1 LILFFLFFVLLFGLS
16 FCEINYG
23 LRVRRP
29 SVIVFV
35 FIALCIFVGLK
46 FPGIS
51 KDDSS
56 YLVSFESINGFLEYI
71 IDYNS
76 FSFHEPGFHFLV
88 ALFKIF
94 FFKNYFLYFFCFAI
108 LALLIKFKIFFK
120 YGESF
125 FLPLAI
131 YFSLI
136 LPMHEMTQI
145 RIAIGGGIVLY
156 AWFCY
161 SEGKIKQSLLLIF
174 FAILFHYS
182 SLIGLVVFLFNNSR
196 PRLMFYV
203 LIFFMFFLGIVYQFD
218 SKVFVIGLNIKGIS
232 DKIAAYKLAE
242 DAGLIFYDKSNIY
255 NIVFISKVALFIV
268 LSFFGRN
275 LPYQSWFHLF
285 MKLFGLSLGAYV
297 LLSADPTIS
306 IRISDLLG
314 LPIIFLIASIPFI
327 VEEKYLATF
336 IIFLYCFSILS
347 ISLYNDKLFTTY
359 KLFYQT

>member
-1 LILFFLFFVLLFGLS
+1 
-16 FCEINYG
+16 
-23 LRVRRP
+23 
-29 SVIVFV
+29 VF
-35 FIALCIFVGLK
+35 AGLK
-46 FPGIS
+46 MPGIS

-88 ALFKIF
+88 ALFKLV
-94 FFKNYFLYFFCFAI
+94 FFKHYFLYFFCFAI
-108 LALLIKFKIFFK
+108 LALLLKFKVFLK
-120 YGESF
+120 YGEAF
-125 FLPLAI
+125 YLTLAV
-131 YFSLI
+131 YFSLM

-161 SEGKIKQSLLLIF
+161 NEGRKLTALLLIF
-174 FAILFHYS
+174 LAIVFHYS
-182 SLIGLVVFLFNNSR
+182 SLLGLVVFLFNNQR
-196 PRLMFYV
+196 PRLTFY
-203 LIFFMFFLGIVYQFD
+203 LLLLFMFFLGFIYKFD

-255 NIVFISKVALFIV
+255 NVIFLSKVALFIV
-268 LSFFGRN
+268 LSFFGQK
-275 LPYQSWFHLF
+275 LPDESWYHLF
-285 MKLFGLSLGAYV
+285 MKLFGLSLGVYV

-314 LPIIFLIASIPFI
+314 LPIIFLIAAIPTI

-336 IIFLYCFSILS
+336 IIFLYCFSVLS
-347 ISLYNDKLFTTY
+347 ISLFNDKLFTTY

>member
-1 LILFFLFFVLLFGLS
+1 MIFFFLIFTILFSLS
-16 FCEINYG
+16 FCEIDYG
-23 LRVRRP
+23 LHVRRP
-29 SVIVFV
+29 SIILFV

-56 YLVSFESINGFLEYI
+56 YLVSFELINGFLEYF
-71 IDYNS
+71 IDYDS

-108 LALLIKFKIFFK
+108 LALLIKFKIFLK

-161 SEGKIKQSLLLIF
+161 SEGKKKLSLILIF
-174 FAILFHYS
+174 SAILFHYS
-182 SLIGLVVFLFNNSR
+182 SLLGLLVFLFNNRR
-196 PRLMFYV
+196 PKLMFY
-203 LIFFMFFLGIVYQFD
+203 LAILFMFFLGIVFKFD

-232 DKIAAYKLAE
+232 EKIAAYKLAE
-242 DAGLIFYDKSNIY
+242 DAGLIFYNKSNIY
-255 NIVFISKVALFIV
+255 NIVFISKVALFVV
-268 LSFFGRN
+268 LSYFGRN
-275 LPYQSWFHLF
+275 LPDQSWFHLF
-285 MKLFGLSLGAYV
+285 MKLFGLSLGVYV

-314 LPIIFLIASIPFI
+314 LPIVFLIAAIPIF

-347 ISLYNDKLFTTY
+347 ISLFNDKLFTTY